1 MPKSRRT
8 AYQITKHGKTVVLKL
23 RYSDF
28 TTITKRLT
36 LNEYTNDAN
45 QIYQAAALLLR
56 ESYTGQDSI
65 RLIGLTVTNLKPVY
79 FENLR
84 LEGL

>member
-1 MPKSRRT
+1 
-8 AYQITKHGKTVVLKL
+8 
-23 RYSDF
+23 
-28 TTITKRLT
+28 

>member
-1 MPKSRRT
+1 IKL
-8 AYQITKHGKTVVLKL
+8 QKHGKTVVLKL

-36 LNEYTNDAN
+36 LNEYTNDAS

-56 ESYTGQDSI
+56 ESYTGLDSI
-65 RLIGLTVTNLKPVY
+65 RLIGLTVTNLKLVY